1 MNWFTI
7 VKDVAD
13 RKKCDVCHSRGIT
26 PSAASKGVKTCGTC
40 LRRSGKSRNE
50 TKLPKGFNQEKVK

>member
-13 RKKCDVCHSRGIT
+13 RKKGDVCHRKGIT
-26 PSAASKGVKTCGTC
+26 PSAASKGNTTCATC
-40 LRRSGKSRNE
+40 TRRSGKGRAH